1 MNWNSLRSWLG
12 TVVRLG
18 LGGIWLWAGIEKV
31 SKPRQFVQTVR
42 AYDATPEWLSKA
54 IGYGLPVL
62 EICLGVLLV
71 LGIAV
76 RLAAAV
82 SAVLFVVFLAGVIE
96 AAARGIKLE
105 CGCFG
110 GGGPTAGAT
119 SYSLD
124 ILRDVGLLVLAAFLV
139 VWSFTRI
146 SIEEYMAR
154 HDYVEPPSAKRMRT
168 PDGQRKYQALVEQRR
183 ERAVQRALYVNTSMT
198 IVVVLV
204 TFIGIGVQANN
215 AKVTGST
222 AATNANATSGVVWGK
237 KAAATVDLFE
247 DFQCPHCL
255 EFEQQVGATLQAD
268 TRANK
273 AQLLFHTLSFLDANS
288 ANQYSSRAANAA
300 LCVSD
305 ISTDAFVKY
314 HNLLFTPAVQPKEG
328 TNGPDNTQLIVYAGQ
343 IGLTKD
349 QVNTVTTCIQTKQH
363 AALVQAI
370 TDNASKRG
378 VNSTPTVWV
387 NGKSVSATLDAVTK
401 AIAAADAKGP
411 APSPSKTPTPT
422 PSKSATTT
430 PKGTS
435 TSTPKTTPSSS
446 ASA

>member
-1 MNWNSLRSWLG
+1 VNWFSLRSWLG

-31 SKPRQFVQTVR
+31 SQPRQFVQAVR

-54 IGYGLPVL
+54 IGYGLPIL
-62 EICLGVLLV
+62 EICLGILLV
-71 LGIAV
+71 VGIAV
-76 RLAAAV
+76 RLAAAA
-82 SAVLFVVFLAGVIE
+82 SAVLFVVFLAGFVE
-96 AAARGIKLE
+96 VAARGIKLE

-119 SYSLD
+119 SYTLD
-124 ILRDVGLLVLAAFLV
+124 ILRDIGLLVLAAFLV
-139 VWSFTRI
+139 VWSFTRL
-146 SIEEYMAR
+146 SIEEYLAR
-154 HDYVEPPSAKRMRT
+154 HDYVEPPSAKRMRS
-168 PDGQRKYQALVEQRR
+168 PEGQRKYQALVEQRR
-183 ERAVQRALYVNTSMT
+183 QRAIHRALYVNSSLT

-222 AATNANATSGVVWGK
+222 TATNASVSSGVLWGK

-273 AQLLFHTLSFLDANS
+273 AQLLFHPLSFLDANS

-305 ISTDAFVKY
+305 ISADAFVKY
-314 HNLLFTPAVQPKEG
+314 HSLLFTPAVQPKEG
-328 TNGPDNTQLIVYAGQ
+328 TKGPDNTQLIVYAGQ

-370 TDNASKRG
+370 TENASKRG
-378 VNSTPTVWV
+378 VNGTPTVWV
-387 NGKSVSATLDAVTK
+387 NGKSVAATVDAVTK

-422 PSKSATTT
+422 PSVSTTPSGTTT
-430 PKGTS
+430 T
-435 TSTPKTTPSSS
+435 TPKTTPTSS